1 MILREVAIVPVI
13 CPTRLSKNSFARER
27 GRNFLLFVSQIAEK
41 FLPPVQ
47 HKPSEETV
55 FYALERRT
63 NSCSASTCQMCQRE

>member
-1 MILREVAIVPVI
+1 MQVI
-13 CPTRLSKNSFARER
+13 CPSRLSKNSFARER

-63 NSCSASTCQMCQRE
+63 NSCSASSGKSPAQWQPHAIS